1 MAVTLYKAGYGRK
14 SPVCA
19 VCLDRTRG
27 LTSKVNV
34 GYGQHVWLCAGH
46 SSREFRFERGGRD
59 FALTLMKIWTAS
71 GGLTRLRSLAIDAHL
86 ERVRRAVQPPD
97 PRKPGSYSWPELRAE
112 IDERLA
118 RGEAFDEIV
127 ADVRRRYASSAAR
140 LPADRTFRR
149 WRSDPRPVRRPAERR
164 AVRERP
170 DRRPARSLSP
180 REHAGPTAHD
190 DATPTSASR
199 KRARAPRP
207 ARAPPKSG
215 S

>member
-1 MAVTLYKAGYGRK
+1 VAVTLYKAGYGRK
-14 SPVCA
+14 GPVCA

-27 LTSKVNV
+27 LTTKVNV
-34 GYGQHVWLCAGH
+34 GYGQHVWLCATH
-46 SSREFRFERGGRD
+46 SSREFRVTRGGRD

-86 ERVRRAVQPPD
+86 ERVRRSVHPPD
-97 PRKPGSYSWPELRAE
+97 PRKPGSYSWPDLRAE

-140 LPADRTFRR
+140 LPSDRTFRR
-149 WRSDPRPVRRPAERR
+149 WRSDPRPPRRPAERR

-170 DRRPARSLSP
+170 ARRPARSLP
-180 REHAGPTAHD
+180 PQDHARHTAPTHAQP
-190 DATPTSASR
+190 TPAD
-199 KRARAPRP
+199 RAP
-207 ARAPPKSG
+207 ARPPKPPRPPPS
-215 S
+215 